1 MRRWTEPPSI
11 CINAAGFVL
20 SQLVMVTCALSMLSM
35 IAVPMVTPRVQKSR
49 VAVTATAAHIQHALA
64 SYAASHDGTYPQTAD
79 IETWQDLVALGSAS
93 GGLRPKSAAQLG
105 IQAMTY
111 TSPDGATYTL
121 RLTLEG
127 PKGSMGPHLLL
138 TPAGIIE
145 E

>member
-1 MRRWTEPPSI
+1 MRRWTEPPSL
-11 CINAAGFVL
+11 CMNVAGFAL
-20 SQLVMVTCALSMLSM
+20 LQLIMITGVLSMLSM
-35 IAVPMVTPRVQKSR
+35 IAVPVVAPHVQKSR
-49 VAVTATAAHIQHALA
+49 VAVTTTAAHIQHALA
-64 SYAASHDGTYPQTAD
+64 SYAASNDGNYPRTAA

-93 GGLRPKSAAQLG
+93 GGPLPKSAAQLG

-127 PKGSMGPHLLL
+127 REGIVGKHLLL
-138 TPAGIIE
+138 TPAGMIE